1 MLGVT
6 SVTRRRWSDRA
17 TALVVASRIPRV
29 RTPGLSRPAHPVPR
43 RQSSPETDE
52 NRCGWALL
60 LAWRRRR
67 FARVRGRTSGRCE
80 FAGALAICVVVASV
94 LAACGSGSSGMKL
107 TAYLVHGSQ
116 ETGFTTQGNPSVE
129 TSLQS
134 YVTSDYGASSDA
146 TTLKA
151 EGFKGFADVNTGG
164 PSGEQGGSFALELG
178 SPSAAVHEQAASLTA
193 AKQDQGGAKLVSFT
207 VPGLPASTGIRA
219 LGSQSTSNVYWREGR
234 CVLWVGDT
242 ASSGPVIAAAR
253 SIWGATH
260 ARKGV
265 CGG

>member
-1 MLGVT
+1 MVAVT
-6 SVTRRRWSDRA
+6 SVTGRRWSDRA

-29 RTPGLSRPAHPVPR
+29 RTPGLSRPAQPVPR
-43 RQSSPETDE
+43 RQGSPEINE

-60 LAWRRRR
+60 LASRRRR
-67 FARVRGRTSGRCE
+67 PARVRGRTSGRCE
-80 FAGALAICVVVASV
+80 SAGALAVCVVVASV
-94 LAACGSGSSGMKL
+94 LAGCGSGSSGMKV

-116 ETGFTTQGNPSVE
+116 ETGFTTQGKPSVE

-134 YVTSDYGASSDA
+134 YVTSDYGASSDP

-151 EGFKGFADVNTGG
+151 EGFKEFADVNTGG

-178 SPSAAVHEQAASLTA
+178 SPSAAVHEQAASLTV
-193 AKQDQGGAKLVSFT
+193 AKQGQGGAKLVLFT
-207 VPGLPASTGIRA
+207 VPGVPASIGIHA
-219 LGSQSTSNVYWREGR
+219 LGSQSTSNVYWREGT

-242 ASSGPVIAAAR
+242 DSSGPVIAAAHA
-253 SIWGATH
+253 IWGATH